1 MNCAEVTSLVSE
13 YLDHRLDTDRVAELV
28 KHARACAGCCRQ
40 IDELQAT
47 IALVSSLDPVE
58 APPDFTV
65 EVNRKIDAAEKKSF
79 LYWLFRPPK
88 IKVSLEVTALLLVST
103 LAVYFYRQTS
113 EMPSV
118 APLSK
123 AREVESRRQVESPRE
138 SLRQEK
144 LGPGGPGKRKAQPE
158 PMAEKA
164 QDQTPLGAPREEQRQ
179 TAPVEGKLDAPGVV
193 QPGAPPAP
201 AAGKAEPQVSH
212 DTPVPTLPAPARPS
226 AEIVAKDPRGYED
239 KVKEILKNFDGKLL
253 TRKEESGGISLLIE
267 LPETRRAEFLA
278 ALGEER
284 FQAERR
290 REKSFSPPASRPAGE
305 PQAKAASNA
314 VLTIRILPLE

>member
-13 YLDHRLDTDRVAELV
+13 YLDHRLDTDRAAELV
-28 KHARACAGCCRQ
+28 KHARACAGCRRQ

-58 APPDFTV
+58 ASPEFTV

-79 LYWLFRPPK
+79 LYWLFSPPK

-113 EMPSV
+113 EVPSV
-118 APLSK
+118 APLSR

-179 TAPVEGKLDAPGVV
+179 TDAPGVV

-212 DTPVPTLPAPARPS
+212 DVPRPTLPAPARPS
-226 AEIVAKDPRGYED
+226 AEIVAKDPGGYED
-239 KVKEILKNFDGKLL
+239 KVKEILKNLDGKLL
-253 TRKEESGGISLLIE
+253 TRKEEAGGISLLVE
-267 LPETRRAEFLA
+267 LPEARRAEFLA

-290 REKSFSPPASRPAGE
+290 REESFSPPSSRPAGE

-314 VLTIRILPLE
+314 VLTVRILPLE